1 MARRAKRVTAKRGG
15 KRKRHSRRLRSARS
29 YRTRLVAPRVALNL
43 ISFNQQDNLIVELLA
58 NAEFGNLPVDRIAEV
73 IWKQET
79 GLQDRVA
86 RLRKELVE
94 VYREAAKRQSEKAS
108 WSQINSAEITL
119 RSLTAALERLDRIKP
134 ARHRGLQAIFG
145 SSPDDHKGADELNEF
160 AANCWQV
167 KLELANVAQKLARA
181 IELEK
186 AKPSKSGD
194 RKRRLRTLVEAL
206 ANWWTAKIRKPMA
219 PYVYAKRGEGE
230 PAFVVGR
237 QGDFIELAT
246 SLFSRI
252 DDFKESEVISAV
264 TNVHESRLRAKR

>member
-1 MARRAKRVTAKRGG
+1 
-15 KRKRHSRRLRSARS
+15 
-29 YRTRLVAPRVALNL
+29 VALNL
-43 ISFNQQDNLIVELLA
+43 ISFNQQDNLIAELLA
-58 NAEFGNLPVDRIAEV
+58 NTEFGNLPVDRFAEV
-73 IWKQET
+73 IWKQGT
-79 GLQDRVA
+79 GSQNRVA
-86 RLRKELVE
+86 RLRKELIK

-108 WSQINSAEITL
+108 WPQINSAQITL
-119 RSLTAALERLDRIKP
+119 RSLTAAVERLDRIKP

-145 SSPDDHKGADELNEF
+145 SPPDDHKGVDELNEF

-167 KLELANVAQKLARA
+167 KLDLANTAQKLARA

-186 AKPSKSGD
+186 TKPSKSGD
-194 RKRRLRTLVEAL
+194 RKRRLRHLIEAL
-206 ANWWTAKIRKPMA
+206 ANWWIAKIRRPLA
-219 PYVYAKRGEGE
+219 PYVHAKRGEGE

-237 QGDFIELAT
+237 RGDFIELAT